1 MSKRPEGLV
10 EALPSLRRVLARLV
24 PYMRGQRMLLAGSVT
39 ALLAATGTKLLEPWP
54 LKFIFDRV
62 VPSVVG
68 QEPAAAALAP
78 LTLLALCAGGL
89 IAIIGLK
96 ALFEY
101 LSKVGFA
108 LAGNRI
114 VTAVRNDLF
123 RHLQTLSLRF
133 HTRAR
138 TGDLAMRLV
147 RDVGMLKETAVTAAL
162 PLIAN
167 AFILVGMVVV
177 MLVLDWQLALLA
189 LSPLPLLWLLS
200 VRLTRRIHSVSRTQ
214 RRREGEMAST
224 GAETMAGIRTIQAL
238 GLEEQASEEFNAISG
253 QDLRMSVQGTRLAA
267 LLERSVDLLTGLGL
281 AIVLWFGTRQ
291 VLDGRLSPGDLL
303 VFVTYLKNTFRP
315 VRQYAKYTARLAKAA
330 AAGER
335 VVSVLDEVPEVRDTR
350 EAVAAHGLAGAVT
363 FDHVQFS
370 YRADTSIL
378 KDLSLHVAPGKTIA
392 ITGASGAGKSTL
404 ISLLLRLYDPTKGSV
419 QIDGHDLRTLTLA
432 SLRANIAL
440 VLQETLLFSGTL
452 AENIALGAGREVTRE
467 EIEQAAKL
475 ANAHDFIA
483 MQPNGYDTAIA
494 ERGATLSAGQR
505 QRIAIAR
512 AALRHAPILV
522 LDEPTVGLD
531 RANEQAV
538 IEAIWRLAKNRTTL
552 LITHDLALAAQ
563 AGRIV
568 HISGGRVAGDGNHM
582 ALLAQRGGYA
592 AMWCSEGETKHAAA
606 G

>member
-39 ALLAATGTKLLEPWP
+39 ALLAVTGTKLLEPWP

-432 SLRANIAL
+432 SLR
-440 VLQETLLFSGTL
+440 
-452 AENIALGAGREVTRE
+452 
-467 EIEQAAKL
+467 
-475 ANAHDFIA
+475 
-483 MQPNGYDTAIA
+483 
-494 ERGATLSAGQR
+494 
-505 QRIAIAR
+505 
-512 AALRHAPILV
+512 
-522 LDEPTVGLD
+522 
-531 RANEQAV
+531 
-538 IEAIWRLAKNRTTL
+538 
-552 LITHDLALAAQ
+552 
-563 AGRIV
+563 
-568 HISGGRVAGDGNHM
+568 
-582 ALLAQRGGYA
+582 
-592 AMWCSEGETKHAAA
+592 
-606 G
+606 